1 MTGRGHAGT
10 TPRWVRYLVW
20 PARGEAGS
28 STIELVIFMP
38 LLLLMLF
45 TGAQAAAMYHARSV
59 AIAAAQE
66 GARVAAAQG
75 STIAAGAAA
84 AEQFV
89 TTTAGGGVLSGLR
102 IHLTRTATT
111 ATAHVSG
118 TSLSLVPGWTPTITQ
133 SASAPIERL
142 T

>member
-1 MTGRGHAGT
+1 MTGRDHGST
-10 TPRWVRYLVW
+10 TPRWVRYLMSR
-20 PARGEAGS
+20 ARGEAGS
-28 STIELVIFMP
+28 STIELVLFMP
-38 LLLLMLF
+38 LLLTLLF

-66 GARVAAAQG
+66 GARVAAAQEG
-75 STIAAGAAA
+75 TARAGTAA
-84 AEQFV
+84 AEAFV
-89 TTTAGGGVLSGLR
+89 ATTGGAGALSGL
-102 IHLTRTATT
+102 HVQVTRTATD
-111 ATAHVSG
+111 ATAIVTG